1 MRAAIA
7 PVTKGAARAHDYG
20 RRRSAEPPADMIRQG
35 WVRYIKDEIKQSERT
50 AIDASMRAVA
60 QVLGKDVVA
69 AEKEIAAL
77 REQVATLTAE
87 LAELKDRDTDRQL
100 RAVPAPTVL
109 IA

>member
-1 MRAAIA
+1 
-7 PVTKGAARAHDYG
+7 
-20 RRRSAEPPADMIRQG
+20 
-35 WVRYIKDEIKQSERT
+35 
-50 AIDASMRAVA
+50 MRAVA